1 MVGSSAGEGAAGGS
15 GWVQQQNTQ
24 RVPVTPKMGN
34 VAPIFRISLRT
45 KEGGRWGGERAGE
58 GRAGESRAQVCEG

>member
-1 MVGSSAGEGAAGGS
+1 MGSSAGEGAAGGS
-15 GWVQQQNTQ
+15 DAETQ
-24 RVPVTPKMGN
+24 DVPVTPKMGN

-45 KEGGRWGGERAGE
+45 KEGGRGGGERAGE